1 VGLAEPGQHA
11 AHTLTQLSILLCLS
25 EPTFDDLV
33 TAEIMRKLQ
42 DEILYDFY
50 RADKRLLKDDR
61 AYRDTLINGSA
72 ASGRTCR

>member
-1 VGLAEPGQHA
+1 
-11 AHTLTQLSILLCLS
+11 
-25 EPTFDDLV
+25 V
-33 TAEIMRKLQ
+33 TAEIMRKLR

-72 ASGRTCR
+72 AKAGDF